1 MKNIKD
7 IVDLVHYFSGDKGY
21 IDESVEIFNEF
32 VSEKV
37 PELKNLLLNTPIN
50 KYLYRDIIRYFQ
62 SMVYT
67 IAEYKDEA
75 VIFEVSNEFQKHV
88 LDTFRK
94 YDKNNSDAFLLNLL
108 KITGEK
114 SYDMVMSD
122 IKLNLK
128 EIN

>member
-1 MKNIKD
+1 MKDIKN
-7 IVDLVHYFSGDKGY
+7 IVDLANYFSGDKGY

-37 PELKNLLLNTPIN
+37 PELKNLLSNTPIN
-50 KYLYRDIIRYFQ
+50 KHLYRDIIKYFQ

-67 IAEYKDEA
+67 ITEYEDEA
-75 VIFEVSNEFQKHV
+75 VIFEVSNEFKKHI
-88 LDTFRK
+88 LDTFRN
-94 YDKNNSDAFLLNLL
+94 YDKNNSDAFLLDLL
-108 KITGEK
+108 RITGEK